1 MKKFHMAY
9 CLIPVAVAA
18 VLVIGFEA
26 KLPALGLLLLCPLM
40 MIVMMRM
47 MMGGGGHGEGGTE
60 QGDVSSPRTKP
71 PSSVET

>member
-1 MKKFHMAY
+1 MKKSHMAY
-9 CLIPVAVAA
+9 CLVPVAIAA
-18 VLVIGFEA
+18 VLVIGFEV

-47 MMGGGGHGEGGTE
+47 MMGGGGHGEGGSE
-60 QGDVSSPRTKP
+60 HGDVSSTQTKP

>member
-9 CLIPVAVAA
+9 CLVPVAVAA
-18 VLVIGFEA
+18 VLVIGFEV

-47 MMGGGGHGEGGTE
+47 MMGGGGHGEGGSG
-60 QGDVSSPRTKP
+60 QDGASSPQTKP